1 MSPVPVGHG
10 YEEDAQLM
18 MHTFDADWDIKGA
31 RVLTNMSNTYCPR
44 CAGPLAANVEHL
56 CGDRVPKMPK
66 TKPEGG
72 ATPGR
77 RKKQN
82 TPGVRK

>member
-1 MSPVPVGHG
+1 MPLTLKPRI
-10 YEEDAQLM
+10 YDAEWN
-18 MHTFDADWDIKGA
+18 DKGS
-31 RVLTNMSNTYCPR
+31 RVLTNMSNMPCPR
-44 CAGPLAANVEHL
+44 FQNTVEANVEHL
-56 CGDRVPKMPK
+56 CGDRAPK
-66 TKPEGG
+66 TKPERG

>member
-1 MSPVPVGHG
+1 MI
-10 YEEDAQLM
+10 
-18 MHTFDADWDIKGA
+18 HTFDADWDTKGA
-31 RVLTNMSNTYCPR
+31 RVLTNMSNTICPR
-44 CAGPLAANVEHL
+44 CKTVVEANVEHL
-56 CGDRVPKMPK
+56 CGDRAPKP
-66 TKPEGG
+66 KPERG